1 MAVAGISLVG
11 VQIEGNLLASDMPIE
26 LLAGE
31 VKGQRSEDF
40 GLGRS
45 DKLVD
50 EIAIAW
56 GDAKAY
62 WAAFQRMVARLP
74 EGDTATSATRE
85 FWVVPLLRSLGYDPM
100 FVRNAEIVDGQTFAI
115 SHRAE
120 SGENKP
126 PIHVIGCRVDL
137 EKRPPSGNPRLSAH
151 ALVQEYLNRTD
162 HLWSIVTNGLRWR
175 LLRDSSLMTRLTYVE
190 FDLAQI
196 LEGEN
201 FAEFCLFY
209 RLFHRSRLP
218 QGMEDADECLLEFYH
233 QESLQQ
239 GGRVRDRLRDGVE
252 KALIQLGTGFLQHK
266 SSEGLRARIAS
277 GELSATDYY
286 RQLLR
291 LIYRLLFLMVAEGRN
306 LLLAEADLEKRRIYT
321 EYYSVD
327 RLRLRAEKLSWR
339 REGFQDLWQGLQAS
353 FRLFEG
359 DVDNWRGAM
368 LGLSPLNG
376 DLFGTGSLPALADA
390 GVDNHD
396 FLTAIRDLSLYEQKG
411 QLRRVNYSAIDVEE
425 FGSVYESL
433 FDFFPQICIVDGIYT
448 FRLVSG
454 SERKTTGS
462 YYTPKELV
470 QQLIKSALEPVM
482 ADRLQGLKTTVE
494 KEAALLELKII
505 DPACG
510 SGHFLLAAARRV
522 GLELA
527 RVRTGEMEPG
537 EAPRREAQRSV
548 IQHCIYGVDLN
559 PLAVDLCKVGLW
571 IEGFCKGRPL
581 SFLDHRIKCGNSL
594 VGVLDLDCIKDGIP
608 DEAFKPVTGDDKSI
622 ASALKKRNKKERE
635 NEQKGERSIFEIS
648 PIDADLPEIAEKWRG
663 VGELPEETADDVR
676 SKKSSDQAL
685 RDDPQWWSKV
695 EACNL
700 WTAAFFMPLTEAG
713 LAVLPTSE
721 ALGRYVR
728 EQQTGSRAKNSMSA
742 IVEAANQLSA
752 QNRFFHWP
760 LEFPQ
765 VFENGGFDCVLGN
778 PPWEMLQIS
787 EKEFFALHDSRISA
801 LTGNSRKVAIQNLIT
816 SNPRLL
822 QSFEEAK
829 HNSDAQSKF
838 IKESLRFRLTTKGK
852 LNTYAIFAE
861 TTAQLLNAK
870 GLCGVILPLGIA
882 TDETTK
888 DFFGHLVKENII
900 ASLNGYENEDL
911 IFPEVYHSFKF
922 CTITFSG
929 GFQISKEPSF
939 TFFCRAFSD
948 AINQRKVFTLD
959 RDEFAS
965 INPNT
970 MNCPTFR
977 TSQDA
982 ELVKNIYSRI
992 PVLENERTNMNPW
1005 KVSFR
1010 QGLFNMTS
1018 QSNLFVDKFQE
1029 GYVPLYEAK
1038 MFHYFDHRYSSYEG
1052 ATQANLNSGILPRL
1066 SDNQKNNPTVSILPQ
1081 SWVPKTN
1088 LDEQI
1093 NDLWDKD
1100 WILAFR
1106 SITKTVNERTSI
1118 FSILPRVGIGNSAGI
1133 IFPTIGNIVLISA
1146 LIGNLSSLVFDFV
1159 ARQKLGGTNFNFF
1172 ILKQLPVLP
1181 PETYTQS
1188 DIDFVTPRVLE
1199 LVYTAWDMQPFAQ
1212 DMGYTGAPFPW
1223 NPERRAQLRAELDA
1237 YYAYL
1242 YGLTRDELRY
1252 ILDPADIHGP
1262 DFPSE
1267 TFRVLKNNEIKQ
1279 FGEYRTQRLVL
1290 EAWDQMFD
1298 RSIRKATSIKR
1309 AA

>member
-1 MAVAGISLVG
+1 MTVTGISLVG
-11 VQIEGNLLASDMPIE
+11 VQIEGNLLAPDMPIE

-74 EGDTATSATRE
+74 EEDAATSVTRE
-85 FWVVPLLRSLGYDPM
+85 FWVVPLLRSLGYDPV

-151 ALVQEYLNRTD
+151 ALVQEYLNRTE

-266 SSEGLRARIAS
+266 SSEGLRSRVAS

-306 LLLAEADLEKRRIYT
+306 LLLSGSNLEERRIYT

-339 REGFQDLWQGLQAS
+339 REGFQDLWQGLKAS

-376 DLFGTGSLPALADA
+376 DLFGTGSLPALADC
-390 GVDNHD
+390 GLDNHD
-396 FLTAIRDLSLYEQKG
+396 FLTAMRHLSLYEQKG
-411 QLRRVNYSAIDVEE
+411 QFRRVNYAAIDVEE

-433 FDFFPQICIVDGIYT
+433 LDFHPQVRERDGKYE
-448 FRLVSG
+448 FLLVSG

-482 ADRLQGLKTTVE
+482 ADRLEGLKTVVE
-494 KEAALLELKII
+494 KESALLGMKII

-527 RVRTGEMEPG
+527 RVRTGELEPG

-571 IEGFCKGRPL
+571 IEAFCKGRPL

-608 DEAFKPVTGDDKSI
+608 DEAFKPVTGDDRSI

-635 NEQKGERSIFEIS
+635 KEQAGERSIFEIS
-648 PIDADLPEIAEKWRG
+648 IEADLPEIAEKWRS
-663 VGELPEETADDVR
+663 VGDLPEETAADVR
-676 SKKSSDQAL
+676 SKKSSDRAL

-728 EQQTGSRAKNSMSA
+728 EQQTGTRVKNSITA
-742 IVEAANQLSA
+742 IVDAANQLSA

-778 PPWEMLQIS
+778 PPWERIKLE
-787 EKEFFALHDSRISA
+787 EKEFFAARDTAIATAANKSA
-801 LTGNSRKVAIQNLIT
+801 RDKLIKT
-816 SNPRLL
+816 LMGRNPDLADAWN
-822 QSFEEAK
+822 EAK
-829 HNSDAQSKF
+829 HNAEAQGKF
-838 IKESLRFRLTTKGK
+838 IRESQRFPLTSVGDI
-852 LNTYAIFAE
+852 NTYAIFAE
-861 TTAQLLNAK
+861 TVRALISPSGKT
-870 GLCGVILPLGIA
+870 GIIIPTNIS
-882 TDETTK
+882 TDDTYK
-888 DFFGHLVKENII
+888 HFFADLIRER
-900 ASLNGYENEDL
+900 SLDMLIGFRNLKL
-911 IFPEVYHSFKF
+911 IFPDVHDSVKF
-922 CTITFSG
+922 CFFILSG
-929 GFQISKEPSF
+929 K
-939 TFFCRAFSD
+939 ALNSD
-948 AINQRKVFTLD
+948 GAKFVWLANTVQESQDKRKLLSLSYQDLALV
-959 RDEFAS
+959 
-965 INPNT
+965 NPNT
-970 MNCPTFR
+970 LTCPTFR
-977 TSQDA
+977 TAADA
-982 ELVKNIYSRI
+982 ELTKKIYRRV
-992 PVLENERTNMNPW
+992 PVLENEKTDQNPW
-1005 KVSFR
+1005 GISFLR
-1010 QGLFNMTS
+1010 LFDMSNDSGLFENE
-1018 QSNLFVDKFQE
+1018 E
-1029 GYVPLYEAK
+1029 GENSVPLYEAK
-1038 MFHYFDHRYSSYEG
+1038 MLHQFDHRW
-1052 ATQANLNSGILPRL
+1052 ATYDTNGSTSDITDTEKADPEFLPLPRY
-1066 SDNQKNNPTVSILPQ
+1066 
-1081 SWVPKTN
+1081 WVDRLEVENK
-1088 LDEQI
+1088 LADR
-1093 NDLWDKD
+1093 WKKD
-1100 WILAFR
+1100 WLISFR
-1106 SITKTVNERTSI
+1106 DITNSMNERTAI
-1118 FSILPRVGIGNSAGI
+1118 FSLLPKAAIGNSAPI
-1133 IFPTIGNIVLISA
+1133 MLPAIDDAEKVSCLLANCC
-1146 LIGNLSSLVFDFV
+1146 SLVFDFV
-1159 ARQKLGGTNFNFF
+1159 TRHKVGGTHMNFF
-1172 ILKQLPVLP
+1172 IVKQLPVLP
-1181 PETYTQS
+1181 PEIYTQS
-1188 DIDFVTPRVLE
+1188 DIDFIAPRVLE

-1212 DMGYTGAPFPW
+1212 DMGYSGAPFTW
-1223 NPERRAQLRAELDA
+1223 NPERRATLRAELDA
-1237 YYAYL
+1237 YYAHL

-1252 ILDPADIHGP
+1252 ILDPADFHGP

-1267 TFRVLKNNEIKQ
+1267 TFRVLKNNETKKY
-1279 FGEYRTQRLVL
+1279 GEYRTQRLVL
-1290 EAWDQMFD
+1290 EAWDQMFE
-1298 RSIRKATSIKR
+1298 SKTQKTYHKQ